1 MDFGQ
6 LVLGDVEQAVA
17 LLPPVYVGL
26 GLTVQG
32 FRV

>member
-17 LLPPVYVGL
+17 LLPPVFVAL
-26 GLTVQG
+26 G
-32 FRV
+32 FRF